1 MLNRKAQV
9 WLRSL
14 GFGIIIIGGTVV
26 SFGREIGI
34 QAIGGVMI
42 SIGVAL
48 ATLAN

>member
-1 MLNRKAQV
+1 MFNKRAQV

-14 GFGIIIIGGTVV
+14 GFGIIITGGAVI
-26 SFGREIGI
+26 SFGRDLTI
-34 QAIGGVMI
+34 QAIGGVII